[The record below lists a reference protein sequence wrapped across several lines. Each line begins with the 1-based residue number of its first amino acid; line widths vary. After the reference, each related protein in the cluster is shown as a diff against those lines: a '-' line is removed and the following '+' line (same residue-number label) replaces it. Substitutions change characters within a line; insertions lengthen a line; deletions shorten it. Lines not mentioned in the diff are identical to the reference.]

1 MDKSEREKEELYA
14 WGKQHGLDYYF
25 PTFDKEKASYFIR
38 RKVDANSYIRE
49 YGFETL
55 PEIMDELDNLWEKD
69 EVSEQ
74 IKKVVGIAALKNKPS
89 EIISEQ
95 AKGGSSKE
103 TEEKREGGDR
113 LPTYIYNF

>member
-14 WGKQHGLDYYF
+14 WGKQHGLVYYF

-38 RKVDANSYIRE
+38 RKVDAN